1 MIKKARIF
9 QPGDIVQHF
18 KYNPDHPN
26 KYLYRIIGTAVHT
39 ETGEKLMV
47 YQAMYGDFAIFA
59 RPYQMFMGEVDHE
72 KYPDVSQKYRF
83 VKKEIKM
90 SFWDTKA
97 GYDAID
103 RLDMRLSKIS
113 DSLEVI
119 AGCLSE
125 QRTEKEAKANENKN
139 ADDRDHILHAFQAYV
154 EEDYEG
160 TEISY
165 IRDMLKDTCGLTDE
179 EVEKYGFGWVLD
191 N

>member
-1 MIKKARIF
+1 MSNKTKLKKYLIISLIAALCILFLFSVLNIIEYRVYTKYF
-9 QPGDIVQHF
+9 NQKLNDIVA
-18 KYNPDHPN
+18 
-26 KYLYRIIGTAVHT
+26 TVT
-39 ETGEKLMV
+39 
-47 YQAMYGDFAIFA
+47 
-59 RPYQMFMGEVDHE
+59 E

-90 SFWDTKA
+90 SFWDTNA